1 MSILRVACL
10 GVALA
15 AVWAYFAELASRE
28 VLISIFFAS
37 LIGALFL
44 GSAKKGKSSKGSA
57 SEDESDD
64 EDFKEIGLDIA
75 KENIIPSGSRRS
87 TKVCPT
93 YPSPSNPLVSGS
105 SPPRPL
111 VHSSTSP
118 FRNFPTP
125 PRTRDGRRTTRQ
137 GTRRIENPMFRSGSS
152 RSPLTSSHRCSC
164 PRSTGR
170 SL

>member
-93 YPSPSNPLVSGS
+93 DPSPSNPLVSSS

-111 VHSSTSP
+111 VHEP
-118 FRNFPTP
+118 RVRFAIFPLRLAPATGGARLGRAPGGLRTP
-125 PRTRDGRRTTRQ
+125 CFALVPRA
-137 GTRRIENPMFRSGSS
+137 
-152 RSPLTSSHRCSC
+152 HH
-164 PRSTGR
+164 
-170 SL
+170 

>member
-1 MSILRVACL
+1 MLSILRVACL

-15 AVWAYFAELASRE
+15 AVWAYFAELACRE

-44 GSAKKGKSSKGSA
+44 GSAKKGKGTEGSA
-57 SEDESDD
+57 SEDSDD

-87 TKVCPT
+87 TKVCPAD
-93 YPSPSNPLVSGS
+93 PSPSNPLVPRP

-111 VHSSTSP
+111 VLEPRDP

-125 PRTRDGRRTTRQ
+125 HRIRDGRRTTRQ
-137 GTRRIENPMFRSGSS
+137 DARRI
-152 RSPLTSSHRCSC
+152 
-164 PRSTGR
+164 
-170 SL
+170 